1 VSNSL
6 GTDDYA
12 ASAGKVLIRMTGF
25 KNFIMRGN
33 LIELAVAVVIGT
45 QFSNLVKQFVSSF
58 VNPLLSLVGGTP
70 DLGKLVFKVGTAT
83 FTYGQ
88 FLTEALTFLISTL
101 VVYYAMVLPVGRLL
115 KLLERNKAATTRDCP
130 ECTMSIPVAAR
141 RCPECT
147 AEVAPV
153 TEQPQPIG

>member
-1 VSNSL
+1 
-6 GTDDYA
+6 
-12 ASAGKVLIRMTGF
+12 MTGF

-33 LIELAVAVVIGT
+33 LVELAVAVVIGT
-45 QFSNLVKQFVSSF
+45 QFSSLVKQFVSSF

-70 DLGKLVFKVGTAT
+70 DFGKLVLKVGTAT

-88 FLTEALTFLISTL
+88 FLTEALTFLISAL
-101 VVYYAMVLPVGRLL
+101 VVYYAMVLPVSRLL
-115 KLLERNKAATTRDCP
+115 KLFERNQAATTRDCP

-147 AEVAPV
+147 AQIAPAS
-153 TEQPQPIG
+153 EQPQMIS